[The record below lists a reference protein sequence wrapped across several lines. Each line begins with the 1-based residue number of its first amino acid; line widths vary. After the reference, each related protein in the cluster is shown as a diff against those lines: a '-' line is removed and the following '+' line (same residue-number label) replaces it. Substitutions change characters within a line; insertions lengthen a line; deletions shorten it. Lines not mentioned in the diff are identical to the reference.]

1 MTEGGHKVGYKD
13 TSKIHKPIVI
23 KKSNSLSNAAPILE
37 PRNIADFL
45 PKVTARSNPSIDPGL
60 SEADSIELLKK
71 QVFDRL
77 SKIIGESNT
86 VDILTAVSRTP
97 IEGEEIWDSIDS
109 MVAEAT
115 SAEQYFNIRI
125 DFNRLREL
133 YLFPSLKSK
142 VEPTSQKDILD
153 KENPIVQGLSYI
165 WNTVIGDWNN
175 QQDPLQILA
184 NVGVGLIPVVDQVL
198 DFRDFTAHLYYMV
211 FQKDYKDPMRWLGL
225 GLTAIGAIPLAGSIA
240 KGLGKLALSSDVG
253 KAIKLYAEP
262 LLIQIRQINPEWE
275 DISKLKAVINENWG
289 AGVAASKEV
298 WMYLLSS
305 AKDKINGLL
314 LPPEFFWGAD
324 KLASAKQELLSTITE
339 IENLSNSMLDEAL
352 EAIKSEIEFI
362 LDELNRVSQELLD
375 KRKLEKPASSKTIEP
390 EFTPV
395 KSSENNIEPK
405 DLFNHPDR
413 SRQLEGV
420 LTGDEKV
427 PVIIDNSLTTN
438 TVKIHYLKGED
449 GLVEANS
456 IYITA
461 GPSAS
466 STDIM
471 LHSRSVYRI
480 KRYSGLL
487 GKTIKLKNQLLELF
501 FNIEN
506 PEIASKAWEAMLEVE
521 KIEDIINYNMRQR
534 SDMIDIRPEEEFK
547 AEIENLETQLAKHRE
562 TYRALDE
569 SEGVGFIAVK
579 GVERDYNA
587 LIQKIDLTVA
597 ENLKNTGKAYITKDE
612 LIEIAGFNRDVDP
625 KTLTRN
631 IHRLRKKI
639 TELDVTPKRTLYY
652 NSEADVFSFSEED
665 ILSAKVINRRKSR
678 AFKNKKESTQIQI
691 YQLKAISDAIQIK
704 SKENSE
710 LSIKEISRILKEVE
724 NKYSANYEKIRA
736 SRETLEDFNI
746 EEYLKLGTKEIENLL
761 EEAKLKMNTTK
772 GETDY
777 VNRDVNKLIKEFPE
791 EVKITEIKGEGYSF
805 EKIDLEKLR
814 EIEVKLKDRGEN
826 KTERKRRGSRESSIS
841 SEDLREEFSK
851 VLESGQLKEDVF
863 ELICGWRDVIDEWE
877 KIDPTFNVSEIIKN
891 YFNYNFTNTEKELRP
906 YLRQKIADV
915 LKSRPVEE
923 RLNTLNQFR
932 NVLPIKD
939 SKLKGELFTTFRRSS
954 LEGNLLPGVQLID
967 GDLSKTLE
975 DFVDA
980 DKANQAAKEAGLL
993 EPQKGKRYVDLGE
1006 HITKPQKRYVLVK
1019 DKQKSQIDDFIEVKE
1034 QTNKKHPGLGKYL
1047 VEDKGG
1053 ARAFQI
1059 EQAKIYSAHIMKG
1072 KDRTI
1077 KTQNLVT
1084 KEGAEY
1090 DGVVYFFENE
1100 KFAIKAIEKLDKI
1113 EAYREGY
1120 IHLAFFDK
1128 TGKIKWSVSE
1138 YQSN

>member
-1 MTEGGHKVGYKD
+1 MTEGDHKVRYKD

-45 PKVTARSNPSIDPGL
+45 PKVTAPSNPSIDPGL

-97 IEGEEIWDSIDS
+97 IEGEEIWDNIDS

-115 SAEQYFNIRI
+115 SADQYFNIRI

-153 KENPIVQGLSYI
+153 KENPIIQGLSYI

-289 AGVAASKEV
+289 AGVTASKEV

-314 LPPEFFWGAD
+314 LPPGFVWGAD

-375 KRKLEKPASSKTIEP
+375 KRKLEKPASYKTIEP

-413 SRQLEGV
+413 SRKLENV

-427 PVIIDNSLTTN
+427 PVIVDESLTTN
-438 TVKIHYLKGED
+438 TVEVHYIKSED
-449 GLVEANS
+449 GLVDANF
-456 IYITA
+456 IYIKA

-501 FNIEN
+501 LNIEN
-506 PEIASKAWEAMLEVE
+506 PEIASLAWEAMLEVE

-534 SDMIDIRPEEEFK
+534 SKGIDIRPDEEFK
-547 AEIENLETQLAKHRE
+547 AEIENLEAQLAKHRK
-562 TYRALDE
+562 TYESLDD
-569 SEGVGFIAVK
+569 SEGVGFIAARGK
-579 GVERDYNA
+579 KRDYKELIKNIESA
-587 LIQKIDLTVA
+587 LA
-597 ENLKNTGKAYITKDE
+597 ENLKNTGEEYITKDR
-612 LIEIAGFNRDVDP
+612 LVEIAGLNRNVQPD
-625 KTLTRN
+625 TLTRN
-631 IHRLRKKI
+631 IERIIQKVS
-639 TELDVTPKRTLYY
+639 ELDITPKKFLYY
-652 NSEADVFSFSEED
+652 NREADVFSFSKEST
-665 ILSAKVINRRKSR
+665 LSAKVINRRKPR
-678 AFKNKKESTQIQI
+678 TFKNKKESTQIQI
-691 YQLKAISDAIQIK
+691 YQLKAISDAVQIR
-704 SKENSE
+704 SKENSK
-710 LSIKEISRILKEVE
+710 LNIKEISRILKAVE
-724 NKYSANYEKIRA
+724 NKYSANSEKIRT

-746 EEYLKLGTKEIENLL
+746 EDYLKLDIKEIENLL
-761 EEAKLKMNTTK
+761 EDAKLKINTTK

-777 VNRDVNKLIKEFPE
+777 VNRDVNKLIKEFPK

-814 EIEVKLKDRGEN
+814 EIEVKLKDRGGN

-841 SEDLREEFSK
+841 SEDLRVEFSK
-851 VLESGQLKEDVF
+851 ELESGQLKGDVF
-863 ELICGWRDVIDEWE
+863 ELISGWRDVIDEWE
-877 KIDPTFNVSEIIKN
+877 KISPTFNVSEIIKN
-891 YFNYNFTNTEKELRP
+891 YFNYKFTKAEKELRP
-906 YLRQKIADV
+906 YLRQKVADV
-915 LKSRPVEE
+915 LKSKPVEE
-923 RLNTLNQFR
+923 RIDTLNQFR
-932 NVLPIKD
+932 SVLPIKD
-939 SKLKGELFTTFRRSS
+939 SKLKGELFTTFRRES
-954 LEGNLLPGVQLID
+954 LNENLLPGVQLIE

-975 DFVDA
+975 DFLDT

-1019 DKQKSQIDDFIEVKE
+1019 DKEKSQIDDFIEVTD

-1053 ARAFQI
+1053 SRAFQI
-1059 EQAKIYSAHIMKG
+1059 EQAKIYSAHIMRG
-1072 KDRTI
+1072 KERTI
-1077 KTQNLVT
+1077 KTQSLVT

-1090 DGVVYFFENE
+1090 DGIVYFFENE
-1100 KFAIKAIEKLDKI
+1100 KFAQSAIDKLGRI
-1113 EAYREGY
+1113 EAYRAGY
-1120 IHLAFFDK
+1120 IHVAFFDK
-1128 TGKIKWSVSE
+1128 TGKLKWSVSE

>member
-1 MTEGGHKVGYKD
+1 MTEGGHKGGYKD

-37 PRNIADFL
+37 PGNIADFL

-60 SEADSIELLKK
+60 SEGDSIELLKK

-77 SKIIGESNT
+77 SKIIGESFAL
-86 VDILTAVSRTP
+86 DILTAVSRTP

-253 KAIKLYAEP
+253 KAVKLYGEP

-275 DISKLKAVINENWG
+275 NISKLKAVINENWG

-298 WMYLLSS
+298 WMYLLAS

-314 LPPEFFWGAD
+314 LPPGFVWGAD
-324 KLASAKQELLSTITE
+324 KLTSAKQELLSTISE

-375 KRKLEKPASSKTIEP
+375 KRKLEKAASSKKIEP
-390 EFTPV
+390 EHTPV
-395 KSSENNIEPK
+395 KSSEDASIKNNIEPK
-405 DLFNHPDR
+405 DLLTHPDR
-413 SRQLEGV
+413 NRQLENV
-420 LTGDEKV
+420 LVGDEKV
-427 PVIIDNSLTTN
+427 PVIVDSGLTTN
-438 TVKIHYLKGED
+438 TVEVHYIKSED
-449 GLVEANS
+449 GLVDANS
-456 IYITA
+456 IYIKA

-506 PEIASKAWEAMLEVE
+506 PEIASLAWEAMLEVE
-521 KIEDIINYNMRQR
+521 KIEDIINYNMRHR
-534 SDMIDIRPEEEFK
+534 SKGIDIRPDEEFK
-547 AEIENLETQLAKHRE
+547 AEIENLEAQLAKHRK
-562 TYRALDE
+562 TYESLDD
-569 SEGVGFIAVK
+569 SEGVGFIAARGK
-579 GVERDYNA
+579 KRDYKELIKNIESA
-587 LIQKIDLTVA
+587 LA
-597 ENLKNTGKAYITKDE
+597 ENLKNTGEEYITKDR
-612 LIEIAGFNRDVDP
+612 LVEIAGLNRNAQPD
-625 KTLTRN
+625 TLTRN
-631 IHRLRKKI
+631 IERIIQKVS
-639 TELDVTPKRTLYY
+639 ELDITPKKFLYY
-652 NSEADVFSFSEED
+652 NREADVFSFSKEST
-665 ILSAKVINRRKSR
+665 LSAKVINRRKPR
-678 AFKNKKESTQIQI
+678 TFKNKKESTQIQI
-691 YQLKAISDAIQIK
+691 YQLKAISDAVQIR
-704 SKENSE
+704 SKENSK
-710 LSIKEISRILKEVE
+710 LNIKEISRILKAVE
-724 NKYSANYEKIRA
+724 NKYSANYEKIRT

-746 EEYLKLGTKEIENLL
+746 EDYLKLDIKEIENLL
-761 EEAKLKMNTTK
+761 EDAKLKINTTK

-777 VNRDVNKLIKEFPE
+777 VNRDVNKLIKEFPK

-814 EIEVKLKDRGEN
+814 EIEVKLKDRGGN

-841 SEDLREEFSK
+841 SENLRVEFSK
-851 VLESGQLKEDVF
+851 ELESGQLKGDVF
-863 ELICGWRDVIDEWE
+863 ELISGWRDVIDEWE
-877 KIDPTFNVSEIIKN
+877 KISPTFNVSEIIKN
-891 YFNYNFTNTEKELRP
+891 YFNYNFTNAEKELRP
-906 YLRQKIADV
+906 YLRQKVADV
-915 LKSRPVEE
+915 LKSKPVEE
-923 RLNTLNQFR
+923 RLDTLNQFR
-932 NVLPIKD
+932 SVLPIKD
-939 SKLKGELFTTFRRSS
+939 SKLKGELFTTFRRES
-954 LEGNLLPGVQLID
+954 LNENLLPGVQLIE

-975 DFVDA
+975 DFVDG

-1019 DKQKSQIDDFIEVKE
+1019 DKEKSQIDDFIEVKNSIDE
-1034 QTNKKHPGLGKYL
+1034 TYPKKGKYL

-1053 ARAFQI
+1053 SRAFQI

-1072 KDRTI
+1072 KERTI
-1077 KTQNLVT
+1077 KTQNLLT
-1084 KEGAEY
+1084 KEGGEY
-1090 DGVVYFFENE
+1090 NGVVYFFESR
-1100 KFAIKAIEKLDKI
+1100 KFADKAIEKLEKI
-1113 EAYREGY
+1113 EAYQAGY
-1120 IHLAFFDK
+1120 IHVAFLNK
-1128 TGKIKWSVSE
+1128 TGKLQWSFK
-1138 YQSN
+1138 